1 MAQNTSQDKKRM
13 EYLKKVSIFEH
24 LADDK
29 MVQLLEASKTKV
41 FKKGDMIFK
50 KGRAAKQVYIILKGT
65 VTEYAMD
72 GNDFTVVIKD
82 GGKGDCFGELAVL
95 LEENYLTSVAA
106 LTDLRV
112 LILPAEI
119 FSEIMWSSKKSMQ
132 AVLSDCIHRLQK
144 SAQKSI
150 SYTMFNSEG
159 RLAYILVMMHN
170 ENKGVGF
177 IRATQ
182 ETLSTKCGIA
192 RQTAS
197 TILNEWKRDGIID
210 VRRGKI
216 FVHSP
221 DELMQIAMEGAKSYK

>member
-1 MAQNTSQDKKRM
+1 MAQRRDPLQKQIDQ
-13 EYLKKVSIFEH
+13 LKKISI
-24 LADDK
+24 LQDLDDK
-29 MVQLLEASKTKV
+29 DIQTLVEASKPMT
-41 FKKGDMIFK
+41 FNKGDMIFK
-50 KGRAAKQVYIILKGT
+50 KGRTANQIYIILKGT

-106 LTDLRV
+106 LTDLKV
-112 LILPAEI
+112 LTITAET
-119 FSEIMWSSKKSMQ
+119 FSEVMWRSKKSIQ

-170 ENKGVGF
+170 ENKEEGY

-197 TILNEWKRDGIID
+197 TILNTWKKDGIID
-210 VRRGKI
+210 IRRGKI
-216 FVHSP
+216 YVHNA
-221 DELMQIAMEGAKSYK
+221 DDLMQIAMQGAKSY